1 MSRMRVALITLGA
14 WTLLALLFAMQLRM
28 DASYSGH
35 PIGVGQA
42 LVLAFAGWYGWALLT
57 PLIAEIAH
65 RVPMSRGGI
74 AVHAALSVVVTI
86 LKIAA
91 TSELLRRSGFTP
103 RSVSLLVNVPVSIAT
118 YWAIAGVTRAIETY
132 RARRKAEIE
141 LLRAQIQPHFLFNAL
156 HGISEL
162 MHEDVDAADRAL
174 TRVSE
179 LLRATLD
186 TSGRPEITV
195 REEIGMVERYV
206 DIQRVR
212 FGDRLQ
218 VAFDVDPASLDRL
231 VPSFILQP
239 LVENA
244 VRHGGGTIAIR
255 ARDGMLEVED
265 NGPGFDPA
273 AVRAGIGL
281 ANVRARLEATGAR
294 LEITRGT
301 LGGALVRIVVPL

>member
-1 MSRMRVALITLGA
+1 LPLIALAA
-14 WTLLALLFAMQLRM
+14 WTFLALLFAMQLRM

-35 PIGVGQA
+35 PITVGQA
-42 LVLAFAGWYGWALLT
+42 LALAFAGWYGWALLT
-57 PLIAEIAH
+57 PLIASIAR
-65 RVPMSRGGI
+65 RVPLSGRGI
-74 AVHAALSVVVTI
+74 AMHAVLSIVITIGKIVV
-86 LKIAA
+86 
-91 TSELLRRSGFTP
+91 TSELLRRFGFTP
-103 RSVSLLVNVPVSIAT
+103 RSVSLLVNVPISIAT
-118 YWAIAGVTRAIETY
+118 YWAIAGVTRAVETY

-195 REEIGMVERYV
+195 REEMGMVERYV

-231 VPSFILQP
+231 VPNFILQP

-265 NGPGFDPA
+265 NGRGFDPA
-273 AVRAGIGL
+273 TARAGIGL
-281 ANVRARLEATGAR
+281 SNVRARLEATGAR
-294 LEITRGT
+294 LEITRGA
-301 LGGALVRIVVPL
+301 LGGALVRITVPS

>member
-1 MSRMRVALITLGA
+1 MSRARIVLITLGA

-35 PIGVGQA
+35 PITVGQA

-57 PLIAEIAH
+57 PLIANIAR
-65 RVPMSRGGI
+65 RVPLSGRGI
-74 AVHAALSVVVTI
+74 ALHAVLSIVVTM
-86 LKIAA
+86 LKIVV
-91 TSELLRRSGFTP
+91 TSELLRRSGFSP
-103 RSVSLLVNVPVSIAT
+103 RSVSLLVNVPISIAT
-118 YWAIAGVTRAIETY
+118 YWAIAGVTRAVETY
-132 RARRKAEIE
+132 RARRKAEVE

-218 VAFDVDPASLDRL
+218 VAFDVDPAALDRL
-231 VPSFILQP
+231 VPNFILQP

-265 NGPGFDPA
+265 NGRGFDPA
-273 AVRAGIGL
+273 TAREGMGL
-281 ANVRARLEATGAR
+281 SNVRARLEATGAR
-294 LEITRGT
+294 LEITRGA
-301 LGGALVRIVVPL
+301 LGGALVRITVPL

>member
-1 MSRMRVALITLGA
+1 LSRARVATITLAA
-14 WTLLALLFAMQLRM
+14 WTLLALMFSLQLRM
-28 DASYSGH
+28 DAAYSGH
-35 PIGVGQA
+35 PISVGQA
-42 LVLAFAGWYGWALLT
+42 LALAFAGWYGWALLT
-57 PLIAEIAH
+57 PFIVRIA
-65 RVPMSRGGI
+65 RWMPLSGRGI
-74 AVHAALSVVVTI
+74 AVHGVLSIAITL
-86 LKIAA
+86 LKIAV
-91 TSELLRRSGFTP
+91 TSELLRRSGFTA
-103 RSVSLLVNVPVSIAT
+103 RSVSLLVNLPVSIAT
-118 YWAIAGVTRAIETY
+118 YWAIAGVTRAVETY
-132 RARRKAEIE
+132 RARRRAEIE

-212 FGDRLQ
+212 FGDRLH
-218 VAFDVDPASLDRL
+218 VAMEIDPALLDRL
-231 VPSFILQP
+231 VPNFILQP

-265 NGPGFDPA
+265 NGRGFDPA
-273 AVRAGIGL
+273 TVHAGMGL
-281 ANVRARLEATGAR
+281 SNVRARLEASGAR

>member
-1 MSRMRVALITLGA
+1 MSRTRIALITLGA
-14 WTLLALLFAMQLRM
+14 STLLALLFAMQLRM

-35 PIGVGQA
+35 PITVGQA

-57 PLIAEIAH
+57 PLIANIAR
-65 RVPMSRGGI
+65 RVPLSGRGI
-74 AVHAALSVVVTI
+74 ALHAVLSIVVTM
-86 LKIAA
+86 LKIVV

-103 RSVSLLVNVPVSIAT
+103 RSVSLLVNVPISIAT
-118 YWAIAGVTRAIETY
+118 YWAIAGVTRAVETY
-132 RARRKAEIE
+132 RARRKAEVE

-218 VAFDVDPASLDRL
+218 VAFDVDPAALDRL
-231 VPSFILQP
+231 VPNFILQP

-244 VRHGGGTIAIR
+244 VRHGGGTIVIR
-255 ARDGMLEVED
+255 AQDGMLEVED
-265 NGPGFDPA
+265 NGRGFDPA
-273 AVRAGIGL
+273 TAREGMGL
-281 ANVRARLEATGAR
+281 SNVRARLEATGAR

-301 LGGALVRIVVPL
+301 LGGALVRIVVPS

>member
-1 MSRMRVALITLGA
+1 VSRMRVALITLGA

-65 RVPMSRGGI
+65 RVPMSRGGV

-231 VPSFILQP
+231 VPNFILQP

-255 ARDGMLEVED
+255 VRDGMLEVED
-265 NGPGFDPA
+265 NGRGFDPA
-273 AVRAGIGL
+273 SVRAGIGL

-294 LEITRGT
+294 LEITRGA